1 MNGSTQLKGFK
12 DDTWIN
18 GIGNLYRK
26 KGAIQ
31 WGINLSIHP
40 KGDNGKDSTSLS
52 NAPVL
57 VRKRKI
63 NPTYDY
69 YFKESSEKSFV
80 ISTTR
85 EWQVDRIGNCPA
97 RDRLAK
103 REAGEYCF
111 VFSLT
116 DGTTVYLPQFELARM
131 LFFKNSYL
139 ARTALEHDLLSIEYS
154 PEYDEENDRTI
165 VNVLDSFSGNKELF
179 SDYGFRRLFAWILM
193 DSEAR
198 RSYDSIGAYQL
209 NHGYDVGQYRR
220 WNFRFDPPALDGARM
235 KVKGYID
242 TDSRT
247 MLVHEIIGLR
257 YIPMNVPER
266 VDFYHPTFY
275 TQVSGNGQGNGSG
288 ANRPPGHKVDD
299 ASEGSRENKPVVLE
313 GYATEFEFDR
323 AIETSKIC
331 EKKKPTGRGRKDDD
345 EPGEASSDVSTE
357 EQGPGG
363 DLPSADWDNMND
375 QTDDAHLYLNKFAS
389 YFKMLELLEKEHDCQ
404 VVIYKLRK
412 LPAVGRCQKHVVEPD
427 SEPRCMS
434 VAHVTAG
441 TTGYYLLEVDTSD
454 AAKAL
459 STRVI
464 RASAIGDI
472 KFHLSEIEIQLLKA
486 SLSWPKEHLDML
498 IGEGNHFWVP
508 HQKSDKAGVL
518 TTDEI
523 EKWAE
528 RIHMRLLNGW

>member
-1 MNGSTQLKGFK
+1 MNGSIQLKGFK

-40 KGDNGKDSTSLS
+40 KGDNGKDSTTLS

-85 EWQVDRIGNCPA
+85 EWSVERICDCPA

-103 REAGEYCF
+103 SEAGEYCF
-111 VFSLT
+111 VFSLA

-131 LFFKNSYL
+131 LFFKNGYL
-139 ARTALEHDLLSIEYS
+139 ARTALEHDLLNIEYS
-154 PEYDEENDRTI
+154 PEYDKESDRTI
-165 VNVLDSFSGNKELF
+165 INVLDSFSGNKELF

-193 DSEAR
+193 DPEAR

-220 WNFRFDPPALDGARM
+220 WSFRFDPPALEDARM
-235 KVKGYID
+235 RVKGYINA
-242 TDSRT
+242 DSQT

-266 VDFYHPTFY
+266 VVFYHPSFY
-275 TQVSGNGQGNGSG
+275 TKVSGNGLGNGSG

-299 ASEGSRENKPVVLE
+299 AAEGSRENKPVALE

-331 EKKKPTGRGRKDDD
+331 EKKKLTGRGRKDDD

-389 YFKMLELLEKEHDCQ
+389 YFKMLELLEETHGCWI
-404 VVIYKLRK
+404 VIYKLRK
-412 LPAVGRCQKHVVEPD
+412 LPVIGKCKKHVVEPD
-427 SEPRCMS
+427 GEPRCMS
-434 VAHVTAG
+434 VAHVTAD

-464 RASAIGDI
+464 RACAIRDI
-472 KFHLSEIEIQLLKA
+472 EPHLYEIEKQLLKA
-486 SLSWPKEHLDML
+486 SLSWPKEHLDKL
-498 IGEGNHFWVP
+498 VGADNHFWVP
-508 HQKSDKAGVL
+508 HQKSKQGGALTGEDIDKW
-518 TTDEI
+518 TQRMS
-523 EKWAE
+523 E
-528 RIHMRLLNGW
+528 RLKS

>member
-18 GIGNLYRK
+18 GIGSLYRK
-26 KGAIQ
+26 KGAIK

-40 KGDNGKDSTSLS
+40 KGDHGKDSTTLS

-69 YFKESSEKSFV
+69 YFKESSEKSFA

-85 EWQVDRIGNCPA
+85 EWSVDRIGNCPA

-103 REAGEYCF
+103 SEAGEYCF
-111 VFSLT
+111 VFSLA

-131 LFFKNSYL
+131 LFFKNGYL
-139 ARTALEHDLLSIEYS
+139 VRTALEHDLLNIEYS

-165 VNVLDSFSGNKELF
+165 INVLDSFSGDKELF

-193 DSEAR
+193 DPEAR

-220 WNFRFDPPALDGARM
+220 WSFQFDPPALEDARM
-235 KVKGYID
+235 KVKGYLD
-242 TDSRT
+242 KDSRS

-266 VDFYHPTFY
+266 VAFYHPSFY

-299 ASEGSRENKPVVLE
+299 TSEGSRENKPVMLE
-313 GYATEFEFDR
+313 GYATELEFDR

-363 DLPSADWDNMND
+363 DLPSADWDNQND

-389 YFKMLELLEKEHDCQ
+389 YFKMLELLENEHDCQ

-412 LPAVGRCQKHVVEPD
+412 LPVVGKCKKHVVEPD

-441 TTGYYLLEVDTSD
+441 ATGYYLLEVDTSD

>member
-1 MNGSTQLKGFK
+1 MNRSNQINGFK

-18 GIGNLYRK
+18 GIGSLYRK
-26 KGAIQ
+26 KGATK

-40 KGDNGKDSTSLS
+40 KGDNGKDSTTLS

-69 YFKESSEKSFV
+69 YFKESSEKSFA
-80 ISTTR
+80 IPTTR
-85 EWQVDRIGNCPA
+85 GWSIDLIGNCPA
-97 RDRLAK
+97 RDQLVKNDAR
-103 REAGEYCF
+103 EYCF
-111 VFSLT
+111 VFSLA
-116 DGTTVYLPQFELARM
+116 DGITVYLPQFELARM
-131 LFFKNSYL
+131 LFFKNGYL
-139 ARTALEHDLLSIEYS
+139 ARTALEHDLLNIEYS

-165 VNVLDSFSGNKELF
+165 INVSDSFSGSKELF
-179 SDYGFRRLFAWILM
+179 SDNGFRRLFAWILM
-193 DSEAR
+193 DPEAR

-209 NHGYDVGQYRR
+209 SHGYDVGQYRC
-220 WNFRFDPPALDGARM
+220 WNFRFDPPALEDARM

-257 YIPMNVPER
+257 YVPMSVSER
-266 VDFYHPTFY
+266 VAFYHPSFY
-275 TQVSGNGQGNGSG
+275 AQVSGNGQGNGSD
-288 ANRPPGHKVDD
+288 ANRPPGHNVDD
-299 ASEGSRENKPVVLE
+299 TSEGSQENKPVVLE
-313 GYATEFEFDR
+313 GYATEFELDR

-331 EKKKPTGRGRKDDD
+331 EKKKPTDRGRKDDE

-357 EQGPGG
+357 EQGPNG

-375 QTDDAHLYLNKFAS
+375 QTDDAHLYLNKFTS
-389 YFKMLELLEKEHDCQ
+389 YFKMLGLLEEKHCCR
-404 VVIYKLRK
+404 VIKYELRK
-412 LPAVGRCQKHVVEPD
+412 LPIVGKCKKHVVEPNK
-427 SEPRCMS
+427 EPRCMS

-472 KFHLSEIEIQLLKA
+472 EPHLSEIEIQLMKA
-486 SLSWPKEHLDML
+486 SLSWPKEHLDKL
-498 IGEGNHFWVP
+498 VGANNHIWVP
-508 HQKSDKAGVL
+508 HQKSKKGGAL
-518 TTDEI
+518 TTEHI
-523 EKWAE
+523 EKWAT
-528 RIHMRLLNGW
+528 RFLGYFSR